1 MEPLNLSRE
10 LLQNLV
16 RVLHGHDERCQ
27 ADAML
32 AAQYL
37 AAVVGLLV
45 GNTDRPADEKK
56 EIMKQ
61 INAFSEYVLND
72 VISQARPAPPPAD
85 PAKAFGIWKPPSA

>member
-10 LLQNLV
+10 LVQGLV

-27 ADAML
+27 TDVTL

-45 GNTDRPADEKK
+45 GNTNRPDDEKR
-56 EIMKQ
+56 EIMKE

-72 VISQARPAPPPAD
+72 VIGQARPSPPPAD